1 VFADLPLDI
10 LYPILEHLNDAKDW
24 CVCAVVNKT
33 FNKGATPLLYRSLDT
48 RIISKVSRRLIV
60 VVSAAVLRC
69 DLQSVV
75 HHPASTLLKR
85 PELASYVHHVTES
98 GAESASPFMSVE
110 CSSDL

>member
-1 VFADLPLDI
+1 MFADLPLDI

-48 RIISKVSRRLIV
+48 RIISKVSHRLVV
-60 VVSAAVLRC
+60 VVSVAVLRC

-98 GAESASPFMSVE
+98 GADSESPFMSVE